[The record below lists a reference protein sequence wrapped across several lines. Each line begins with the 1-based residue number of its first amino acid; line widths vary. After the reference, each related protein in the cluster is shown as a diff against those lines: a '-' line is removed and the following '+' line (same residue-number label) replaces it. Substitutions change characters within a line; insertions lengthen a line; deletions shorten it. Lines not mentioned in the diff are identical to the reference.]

1 MVVLAGVQSSTGG
14 VGYNNTTISA
24 SGKTYGVPELTHL
37 LAGSGGG
44 GGARR
49 GGGSGAGAIKVV
61 ATGTLTIGGDIW
73 AVGGQGGKVLQPLIH
88 PHQEARARAVRFT

>member
-1 MVVLAGVQSSTGG
+1 MVVLVVVPEPTGG

-49 GGGSGAGAIKVV
+49 GGGSGAGAIKIV
-61 ATGTLTIGGDIW
+61 ATGTLTVGGDIW
-73 AVGGQGGKVLQPLIH
+73 AEGGKGGKGYYHHKPPQ
-88 PHQEARARAVRFT
+88 